1 MFGPRFSTEYM
12 ISKFAESVTVSRPL
26 SGEVLYY
33 SNKLTEAT
41 GTTSVTMGEIR
52 AGVGN
57 PIVAVIP
64 SDSNATLEITD
75 VNLSLA
81 MRAYQTG
88 GLHGYGA
95 PTLVCDDITA
105 SDGKL
110 SISAAAYGTPVAGQG
125 FSEAFAYV
133 QENGAQTTI
142 TGDGVPYAI
151 NASNEVS
158 GFTAEDGK
166 TYKVWYW
173 VNAATTEYATIL
185 ANIDPTVVNVRLVY
199 PVYSNVK
206 EDGTGSRIG
215 SLVVVY
221 PFLKLNGSAGIT
233 GNGSSNATT
242 SISGTAISF
251 EESTVQAGC
260 GACTDGS
267 ADLVHYLYVPCDNS
281 VSAIQGMYVLG
292 GVYDI
297 QTGTSGR
304 VPLMLMVNGYP
315 AAADPAF
322 LTCTTEDTPP
332 TGTTLLQDGRVNAGS
347 TEGTFDARAEYVVN
361 GNTVASCNF
370 GISVSAAK

>member
-1 MFGPRFSTEYM
+1 MFGPRFSMEYM

-41 GTTSVTMGEIR
+41 GTTSVAMGEIR

-57 PIVAVIP
+57 PIVAVIS

-105 SDGKL
+105 SGGVLDINPSK
-110 SISAAAYGTPVAGQG
+110 YGTPVAGQG

-133 QENGAQTTI
+133 QEIGEQSTI
-142 TGDGVPYAI
+142 SGDGVPYGI
-151 NASNEVS
+151 NSLNTVE
-158 GFTAEDGK
+158 GFSAVDGK

-173 VNAATTEYATIL
+173 VNAATTEYATVL

-251 EESTVQAGC
+251 EESIVKAGC
-260 GACTDGS
+260 GACSDGS

-281 VSAIQGMYVLG
+281 GANIQGMYLLG
-292 GVYDI
+292 GVFTVAPK
-297 QTGTSGR
+297 QSAK
-304 VPLMLMVNGYP
+304 VPFMLMVNGYP
-315 AAADPAF
+315 VEPDPAYMSY
-322 LTCTTEDTPP
+322 TTEGQLPS
-332 TGTTLLQDGRVNAGS
+332 GTTFDSTTGIVSAGAIEGSFTVNATYAVGGQ
-347 TEGTFDARAEYVVN
+347 TLATCEGD
-361 GNTVASCNF
+361 VA
-370 GISVSAAK
+370 VEA